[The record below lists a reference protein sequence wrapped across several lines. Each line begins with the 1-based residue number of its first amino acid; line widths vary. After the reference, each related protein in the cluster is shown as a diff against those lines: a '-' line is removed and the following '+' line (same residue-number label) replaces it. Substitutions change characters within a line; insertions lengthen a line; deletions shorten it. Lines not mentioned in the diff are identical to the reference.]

1 MPAERLLNDKLLNVS
16 KPVRYLGGEQNSVIK
31 SESEKLLK
39 FCLTFPDIYEI
50 GSSHVGYRLLY
61 ELVNASDKVYCER
74 FFAPWVDAIEVL
86 GADSFVSLETKRPLA
101 SFDVLGFSMHYEMC
115 YTTVLGILRHSGIP
129 LKSSERLETDP
140 IIIGGG
146 SCVFNPVPMS
156 PFLDAFFVGEGDTGL
171 REILD
176 GIKDLKDKNAS
187 KGDILKYLDSFPFM
201 YVPSVNK
208 EKIVKRLVYKD
219 FSTHVGVSNPI
230 VPLMPAIQDRVALEI
245 ARGCTAGCR
254 FCQAGVIYRPVRER
268 STDKIIDEACRQIDS
283 TGHTEVS
290 LLSLSTGDYSQLEP
304 LILALNA
311 RLNVKQVS
319 LSTPSLRA
327 DSVSD
332 TLFKEISKVRKS
344 GFTIAPEAGTE
355 RMRQVINKNLTEE
368 DILKAVTAAAAND
381 YNGAKLYF
389 MIGLPF
395 ETDDDILGI
404 ARLAIKIRK
413 AARLVKKGSF
423 DISISVSHFVPKPH
437 TPFQRFG
444 QVNKKEL
451 ERRMYML
458 KDELKRLKLKFKFHD
473 TRMSAMEAV
482 LSRGGEDV
490 SKLLEY
496 AAHNSF
502 YLDAWDDFFDY
513 DKWAEACEAVGFSLV
528 DCASKSYADDEKL
541 PWHNIDSGV
550 SDEFYKSE
558 LEKALNAIQ
567 TEDCRDGSCHD
578 CGVCDFKTL
587 QPENASPHQED
598 RVEKFEEKDYEK
610 YELTYERYDEGK
622 FLSALELARI
632 FSMSLRSAGANIKF
646 SQGFN
651 PQPRAVLW
659 LPLPVGI
666 SGENEKIFF
675 EAFPLA
681 KKEFLHILNKRL
693 PKGIKAKNIVE
704 TLTVKT
710 GADFIS
716 KYRLE
721 NGLNITLKNIIN
733 EGDDFYERNS
743 KSGVL
748 KKIMLKDYMVS
759 FEGDIIEL
767 KATAAGG
774 FNLVELFKKSGLE
787 WDDIKITRVSIET
800 ADDERRN

>member
-1 MPAERLLNDKLLNVS
+1 MPNEPLLNDKLLNVS

-31 SESEKLLK
+31 LESENLLK
-39 FCLTFPDIYEI
+39 FCLIFPDIYEI

-74 FFAPWVDAIEVL
+74 FFAPWVDAVEIL
-86 GADSFVSLETKRPLA
+86 GANSFVSLETKRPLGK
-101 SFDVLGFSMHYEMC
+101 FEVLGFSMHYEMC

-129 LKSSERLETDP
+129 LKSCERQETDP
-140 IIIGGG
+140 LVIGGG

-156 PFLDAFFVGEGDTGL
+156 PFLDAFFIGEGDTGL
-171 REILD
+171 REILV

-201 YVPSVNK
+201 YVPSIDKDKV
-208 EKIVKRLVYKD
+208 VKRLVYKD
-219 FSTHVGVSNPI
+219 FSTHCGISNPI
-230 VPLMPAIQDRVALEI
+230 VPLMPAIQDRVAVEI

-268 STDKIIDEACRQIDS
+268 SADKIIDEACRQIDS

-311 RLNVKQVS
+311 RLSEKRVS

-327 DSVSD
+327 DSVSE

-344 GFTIAPEAGTE
+344 GFTIAPEAGTD
-355 RMRQVINKNLTEE
+355 RMRKVINKNLTEE
-368 DILKAVTAAAAND
+368 DILKAVTAAAIND
-381 YNGAKLYF
+381 YNGVKLYF

-404 ARLAIKIRK
+404 ARLAVKIRS
-413 AARLVKKGSF
+413 AVRLIKRGSF
-423 DISISVSHFVPKPH
+423 DITVSVSHFVPKPH

-458 KDELKRLKLKFKFHD
+458 KDELKRLKFKFKFHD

-496 AAHNSF
+496 AAENSF

-513 DKWAEACEAVGFSLV
+513 TRWEEACEAVGFSLV
-528 DCASKSYADDEKL
+528 DYASKSYTADEKL
-541 PWHNIDSGV
+541 PWDNIDSGV
-550 SDEFYKSE
+550 SREFYELE
-558 LEKALNAIQ
+558 LEKSANAIQ
-567 TEDCRDGSCHD
+567 TEDCRYGDCHD
-578 CGVCDFKTL
+578 CGVCDFKVIK
-587 QPENASPHQED
+587 PENAPSYGVDEVYQY
-598 RVEKFEEKDYEK
+598 EEKDYEK
-610 YELTYERYDEGK
+610 YELIYERYDEGK

-632 FSMSLRSAGANIKF
+632 FSMSLRSAGADIKF
-646 SQGFN
+646 SQGYN

-675 EAFPLA
+675 EAILLA
-681 KKEFLHILNKRL
+681 KNEFLYILNKRL
-693 PKGIKAKNIVE
+693 PSGIRAKSITE
-704 TLTVKT
+704 TLSVKT

-716 KYRLE
+716 KYRLGK
-721 NGLNITLKNIIN
+721 GLGNTLKNIIDK
-733 EGDDFYERNS
+733 GCAFYERTS
-743 KSGVL
+743 KSGQL
-748 KKIMLKDYMVS
+748 KKIMLEDYMVS
-759 FEGDIIEL
+759 FEGDVIEL
-767 KATAAGG
+767 KATSAGG
-774 FNLVELFKKSGLE
+774 FNLVELFKKSGLL
-787 WDDIKITRVSIET
+787 WDDIEIIRVSVD
-800 ADDERRN
+800 AFDDK